1 MFQAQKRLYFLQLP
15 LFCKHLSCVKRNI
28 IFSPVGDLE
37 GSSLVQWTSSGTS
50 FLPAPLLLLDGALG
64 VQLGLAAV
72 VGSWVSRSH
81 LGVLEG

>member
-15 LFCKHLSCVKRNI
+15 LSYKHFSCVKRNI
-28 IFSPVGDLE
+28 IFPPVGDLE
-37 GSSLVQWTSSGTS
+37 GSSLVHWTSSGTS
-50 FLPAPLLLLDGALG
+50 FLPTPLLLLDGALG
-64 VQLGLAAV
+64 VQFGLAAV